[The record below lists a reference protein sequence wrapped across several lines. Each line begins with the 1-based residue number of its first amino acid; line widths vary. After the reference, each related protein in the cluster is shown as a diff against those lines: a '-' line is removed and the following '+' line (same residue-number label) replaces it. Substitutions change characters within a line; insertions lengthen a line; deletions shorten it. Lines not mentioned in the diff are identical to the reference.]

1 MKIYTRGGDQ
11 GETSLFGGKRVLKD
25 HARIHAYGEVD
36 ELNCVLGWCL
46 VAASESALAD
56 CLRRESSRL
65 FTLGAHLATPPDAE
79 ESRKHLPAW
88 PADAVGTLESEID
101 QWEES
106 LEPLKNFVLPGGCE
120 LAARLHIARS
130 MCRRAE
136 RWMVALRDAEGS
148 EAVDS
153 DLLRYINRLSD
164 WLFTAA
170 RFANHQSGVAED
182 PWVSRGEESD
192 SSGNE
197 KG

>member
-25 HARIHAYGEVD
+25 HARIHAYGEID

-46 VAASESALAD
+46 VAADKSDLAE

-79 ESRKHLPAW
+79 ESRKHLPTW
-88 PADAVGTLESEID
+88 PSDAVSALESEID
-101 QWEES
+101 GWEES
-106 LEPLKNFVLPGGCE
+106 LEPLKNFVLPGGSE
-120 LAARLHIARS
+120 LAARLHMARS
-130 MCRRAE
+130 LCRRAE

-148 EAVDS
+148 KAVDAE
-153 DLLRYINRLSD
+153 LLQYINRLSD

-170 RFANHQSGVAED
+170 RFANQQAGIVED
-182 PWVSRGEESD
+182 PWIPRADESD
-192 SSGNE
+192 GSAD
-197 KG
+197 